1 MGVSLLQCSITKDL
15 MSFSLDEIV
24 KATQLTREGRLAE
37 ATETIQR
44 ALGHLPAA
52 QPAAQEAS
60 PVVLED
66 VTDVPYRD
74 VAPAASRQDAFTQ
87 HDYSFG
93 GQRYRYRVYEPGI
106 ADGPRPVVV
115 MLHGCKQDSDDFA
128 RGTAMNELARQ
139 HGVVVVYPEQLRS
152 GNNMGCWNW
161 FEPAHQQRGSGEPAM
176 IASLAAKVVSEHGGD
191 AERVYVAGLS
201 AGGAMALLAAQLYP
215 DVFAAVGVHSGLPSA
230 SAKDVVTAFAAMRKG
245 AGALVAHPVAVPAI
259 VFHSNADKTVH
270 PSNGKHIVEGLVATL
285 QAQGRPVDAR
295 KQVMEPGG
303 KRRATRTVYA
313 APGGLTQIEHWELA
327 AGPHA
332 WSGGRAAGS
341 FTDPSGPDASEAMLA
356 FFLQHRL
363 LPGGAG

>member
-44 ALGHLPAA
+44 ALGHLPPVELSARDA
-52 QPAAQEAS
+52 D

-66 VTDVPYRD
+66 VTDVDYRE
-74 VAPAASRQDAFTQ
+74 VAPAASRPDAFVL
-87 HDYSFG
+87 HDYGFG
-93 GQRYRYRVYEPGI
+93 GKRYRYRVYEPGTT
-106 ADGPRPVVV
+106 DGPRPVMV
-115 MLHGCKQDSDDFA
+115 MLHGCKQNSDDFA
-128 RGTAMNELARQ
+128 RGTAMNELARK

-152 GNNMGCWNW
+152 ENNMGCWSW

-176 IASLAAKVVSEHGGD
+176 IASLAAKVVGEHGGD

-201 AGGAMALLAAQLYP
+201 AGGAMALLVAQLYP

-230 SAKDVVTAFAAMRKG
+230 SARDVVTAFAAMRKG
-245 AGALVAHPVAVPAI
+245 AGTPVPHPVAVPAI
-259 VFHSNADKTVH
+259 VFHGSADKTVH

-295 KQVMEPGG
+295 RQAIESSG
-303 KRRATRTVYA
+303 KRPATRTVYA
-313 APGGLTQIEHWELA
+313 AAGGPAQIEHWELA

-363 LPGGAG
+363 LAGREG